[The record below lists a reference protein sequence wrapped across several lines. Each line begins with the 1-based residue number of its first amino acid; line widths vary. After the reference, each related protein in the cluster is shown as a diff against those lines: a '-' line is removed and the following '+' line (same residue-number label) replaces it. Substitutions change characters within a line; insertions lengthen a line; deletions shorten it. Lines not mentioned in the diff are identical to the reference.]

1 MITRSIIVIV
11 SVLLGVNLAIAQQNN
26 ETKKFSLN
34 EAVSFALKNNDS
46 LKNAVLDE
54 QIAQKK
60 VKEITANGLPQ
71 INATSSF
78 NHFIKVPS
86 VEIPNPFLSPSNPA
100 PTLSFPQGIPYSWN
114 NTIQASQLLF
124 DGTFF
129 LGLKA
134 AKEFVEMSKIDVKRS
149 EIDVENNVVKG
160 YYAALIIDENI
171 QLFENTL
178 KRIEKTYFDI
188 NELYKSGLVEKID
201 ADRLRLT
208 LANTQTQYSQL
219 KDQKELVYYS
229 LKMQMGLRVTD
240 KIELT
245 DKLNQLMVTDN
256 GTASTEKASY
266 ENRIEYRK
274 LLLAEKLNNLD
285 KKRYQYGYLP
295 SLAAFG
301 NYTYNTFGV
310 EFSNVGN
317 KFFSGTL
324 VGAQLTLPI
333 FDGLRKSA
341 QIQQVKLNAQKL
353 TNTKKM
359 VENLID
365 LDRTN
370 AQSRYERAKEQ
381 LVIQKDNFSLAQDIY
396 NKANL
401 KLKEGVGSSLELTNA
416 DNDLKQAQTN
426 YLTSIY
432 NWLNAQIELKRAIG
446 K

>member
-1 MITRSIIVIV
+1 MITRSIIVMV

-34 EAVSFALKNNDS
+34 DAVSFALKNNDS

-71 INATSSF
+71 INATSSL

-86 VEIPNPFLSPSNPA
+86 VEIPNPFLSPSNPS

-134 AKEFVEMSKIDVKRS
+134 AKEFVEMSKIDIKRS
-149 EIDVENNVVKG
+149 EIDVENNVTKG
-160 YYAALIIDENI
+160 YYTALIIDENI

-188 NELYKSGLVEKID
+188 NELYKNGLVEKIE

-208 LANTQTQYSQL
+208 LANTQTQFSQL

-229 LKMQMGLRVTD
+229 LKMQMGLRVND
-240 KIELT
+240 KIELS

-256 GTASTEKASY
+256 GTATNEKANY

-310 EFSNVGN
+310 EFSNLGN
-317 KFFSGTL
+317 KFFDGTL
-324 VGAQLTLPI
+324 VGAQLSLPI

-396 NKANL
+396 NKSSL
-401 KLKEGVGSSLELTNA
+401 KLKEGVGSTLELTNA

>member
-34 EAVSFALKNNDS
+34 DAVSFALKNNDS

-71 INATSSF
+71 ISATSSL

-86 VEIPNPFLSPSNPA
+86 IEIVNFLQSPSNPS
-100 PTLSFPQGIPYSWN
+100 PTLSFSQGIPYSWN

-134 AKEFVEMSKIDVKRS
+134 AKEFVEMSKIDIKRS
-149 EIDVENNVVKG
+149 EIDVENNVIKG

-188 NELYKSGLVEKID
+188 NELYKNGLVEKIE

-208 LANTQTQYSQL
+208 LANTQTQFSQL

-229 LKMQMGLRVTD
+229 LKMQMGLRVND

-256 GTASTEKASY
+256 GTATNEKASY

-310 EFSNVGN
+310 EFSNLGN
-317 KFFSGTL
+317 KFFDGSL
-324 VGAQLTLPI
+324 VGAQLSLPI

-396 NKANL
+396 NKSSL
-401 KLKEGVGSSLELTNA
+401 KLKEGVGSTLELTNA

>member
-1 MITRSIIVIV
+1 MITRSIIVMV

-34 EAVSFALKNNDS
+34 DAVSFALKNNDS

-71 INATSSF
+71 INATSSL

-86 VEIPNPFLSPSNPA
+86 VEIPNPFLSPSNPS

-134 AKEFVEMSKIDVKRS
+134 AKEFVEMSKIDIKRS
-149 EIDVENNVVKG
+149 EIDVENNVTKG

-178 KRIEKTYFDI
+178 QRIEKTYFDI
-188 NELYKSGLVEKID
+188 NELYKNGLVEKIE

-208 LANTQTQYSQL
+208 LANTQTQFSQL

-229 LKMQMGLRVTD
+229 LKMQMGLRVND
-240 KIELT
+240 KIELS

-256 GTASTEKASY
+256 GTATNEKASY

-310 EFSNVGN
+310 EFSNLGN
-317 KFFSGTL
+317 KFFDGTL
-324 VGAQLTLPI
+324 VGAQLSLPI

-396 NKANL
+396 NKSSL
-401 KLKEGVGSSLELTNA
+401 KLKEGVGSTLELTNA

>member
-1 MITRSIIVIV
+1 MITRSIIVMV

-34 EAVSFALKNNDS
+34 DAVSFALKNNDS

-71 INATSSF
+71 INATSSL

-86 VEIPNPFLSPSNPA
+86 VEIPNPFLSPSNPS

-134 AKEFVEMSKIDVKRS
+134 AKEFVEMSKIDIKRS
-149 EIDVENNVVKG
+149 EIDVENNVTKG

-188 NELYKSGLVEKID
+188 NELYKNGLVEKIE

-208 LANTQTQYSQL
+208 LANTQTQFSQL

-229 LKMQMGLRVTD
+229 LKMQMGLRIND
-240 KIELT
+240 KIELS

-256 GTASTEKASY
+256 GTATNEKASY

-310 EFSNVGN
+310 EFSNLGN
-317 KFFSGTL
+317 KFFDGTL
-324 VGAQLTLPI
+324 VGAQLSLPI

-396 NKANL
+396 NKSSL
-401 KLKEGVGSSLELTNA
+401 KLKEGVGSTLELTNA

>member
-71 INATSSF
+71 INATSSL

-86 VEIPNPFLSPSNPA
+86 VEIPNPFLSPSNPS

-134 AKEFVEMSKIDVKRS
+134 AKEFVEMSKIDIKRS
-149 EIDVENNVVKG
+149 EIDVENNVTKG

-188 NELYKSGLVEKID
+188 NELYKNGLVEKIE

-208 LANTQTQYSQL
+208 LANTQTQFSQL

-229 LKMQMGLRVTD
+229 LKMQMGLRVND

-256 GTASTEKASY
+256 GTAANEKASY

-310 EFSNVGN
+310 EFSNLGN
-317 KFFSGTL
+317 KFFDGSL

-353 TNTKKM
+353 SNTKKM

-396 NKANL
+396 NKSSL
-401 KLKEGVGSSLELTNA
+401 KLKEGVGSTLELTNA

-432 NWLNAQIELKRAIG
+432 NWLNAQIELKRAVG

>member
-26 ETKKFSLN
+26 EIKKFSLN
-34 EAVSFALKNNDS
+34 DAVSFALKNNDS

-71 INATSSF
+71 INATSSL

-86 VEIPNPFLSPSNPA
+86 VEIPNPFLSPSNPS

-114 NTIQASQLLF
+114 NSIQASQLLF

-134 AKEFVEMSKIDVKRS
+134 AKEFVEMSKIDIKRS
-149 EIDVENNVVKG
+149 EIDVENNVTKG

-188 NELYKSGLVEKID
+188 NELYKNGLVEKIE

-208 LANTQTQYSQL
+208 LANTQTQFSQL

-229 LKMQMGLRVTD
+229 LKMQMGLRVNN

-245 DKLNQLMVTDN
+245 DNLNQLMVTDN
-256 GTASTEKASY
+256 GTAVNEKASY

-310 EFSNVGN
+310 EFSNLGN
-317 KFFSGTL
+317 KFFDGTL
-324 VGAQLTLPI
+324 VGAQLSLPI

-381 LVIQKDNFSLAQDIY
+381 LVIQKDNFNLAQDIY
-396 NKANL
+396 NKSSL
-401 KLKEGVGSSLELTNA
+401 KLKEGVGSTLELTNA

>member
-71 INATSSF
+71 INATSSL

-86 VEIPNPFLSPSNPA
+86 VEIPNPFLSPSNPS

-134 AKEFVEMSKIDVKRS
+134 AKEFVEMSKIDMKRS
-149 EIDVENNVVKG
+149 EIDVENNVTKG
-160 YYAALIIDENI
+160 YYAALIIDENV

-188 NELYKSGLVEKID
+188 NELYKNGLVEKIE

-208 LANTQTQYSQL
+208 LANTQTQFSQL

-229 LKMQMGLRVTD
+229 LKMQMGLRVND

-256 GTASTEKASY
+256 GTAANEKASY

-310 EFSNVGN
+310 EFSNLGN
-317 KFFSGTL
+317 KFFDGSL

-353 TNTKKM
+353 SNTKKM

-396 NKANL
+396 NKSSL
-401 KLKEGVGSSLELTNA
+401 KLKEGVGSTLELTNA

-432 NWLNAQIELKRAIG
+432 NWLNAQIELKRAVG

>member
-1 MITRSIIVIV
+1 
-11 SVLLGVNLAIAQQNN
+11 
-26 ETKKFSLN
+26 
-34 EAVSFALKNNDS
+34 
-46 LKNAVLDE
+46 VLDE

-71 INATSSF
+71 INATSSL

-86 VEIPNPFLSPSNPA
+86 VEIPNPFLSPSNPS

-134 AKEFVEMSKIDVKRS
+134 AKEFVEMSKIDIKRS
-149 EIDVENNVVKG
+149 EIDVENNVTKG

-188 NELYKSGLVEKID
+188 NELYKNGLVEKIE

-208 LANTQTQYSQL
+208 LANTQTQFSQL

-229 LKMQMGLRVTD
+229 LKMQMGLRVND

-256 GTASTEKASY
+256 GTATNEKASY

-310 EFSNVGN
+310 EFSNLGN
-317 KFFSGTL
+317 KFFDGTL
-324 VGAQLTLPI
+324 VGAQLSLPI

-396 NKANL
+396 NKSSL
-401 KLKEGVGSSLELTNA
+401 KLKEGVGSTLELTNA

>member
-1 MITRSIIVIV
+1 MITRRIIVIV

-71 INATSSF
+71 INATSSL

-86 VEIPNPFLSPSNPA
+86 VEIPNPFRISPNDPA
-100 PTLSFPQGIPYSWN
+100 TLSFPQGIPYSWN

-134 AKEFVEMSKIDVKRS
+134 AKEFVEMSKIDTKRS
-149 EIDVENNVVKG
+149 EIDVENNVLKG

-188 NELYKSGLVEKID
+188 NELYKNGLIEKIE

-208 LANTQTQYSQL
+208 LANTQTQFSQL

-229 LKMQMGLRVTD
+229 LKMQMGLRVND

-256 GTASTEKASY
+256 GTASNEKASY

-310 EFSNVGN
+310 EFSNLGN
-317 KFFSGTL
+317 KFFDGTL
-324 VGAQLTLPI
+324 VGAQLSLPI

-353 TNTKKM
+353 SNTKKM

-396 NKANL
+396 NKSSL
-401 KLKEGVGSSLELTNA
+401 KLKEGVGSTLELTNA

>member
-1 MITRSIIVIV
+1 MITRSLIVIV
-11 SVLLGVNLAIAQQNN
+11 SVLLGANWAIAQQNN

-34 EAVSFALKNNDS
+34 EAVSYALKNNDS
-46 LKNAVLDE
+46 LKNAMLDE

-71 INATSSF
+71 INATSSL
-78 NHFIKVPS
+78 NHFIKVPL
-86 VEIPNPFLSPSNPA
+86 VEIPNPFLSPTNPS

-134 AKEFVEMSKIDVKRS
+134 SKEFVEMSKIDIKRS
-149 EIDVENNVVKG
+149 EIDVENNVTKG

-171 QLFENTL
+171 LLFENTL
-178 KRIEKTYFDI
+178 KRIGKTYFDI
-188 NELYKSGLVEKID
+188 NELYKNGLVEKIEV
-201 ADRLRLT
+201 DRLRLT
-208 LANTQTQYSQL
+208 MANTQTQFSQL

-229 LKMQMGLRVTD
+229 LKMQMGLRVTN
-240 KIELT
+240 KIDLS
-245 DKLNQLMVTDN
+245 DKLDQLMITDN
-256 GTASTEKASY
+256 GGANSEKVSY

-274 LLLAEKLNNLD
+274 ILLAEKLNNLD
-285 KKRYQYGYLP
+285 KKRYTYGYLP

-310 EFSNVGN
+310 EFNNLGN
-317 KFFSGTL
+317 KFFDGSL
-324 VGAQLTLPI
+324 VGMQLSLPI

-341 QIQQVKLNAQKL
+341 QIQQVKLNGQKL
-353 TNTKKM
+353 INTKKM

-381 LVIQKDNFSLAQDIY
+381 LTIQKDNFSLAQDIY
-396 NKANL
+396 NKSSL
-401 KLKEGVGSSLELTNA
+401 KLNEGVGSTLELTNA

-432 NWLNAQIELKRAIG
+432 NWLNAQIELKRAVG

>member
-71 INATSSF
+71 INATSSL

-86 VEIPNPFLSPSNPA
+86 VEIPNPFLSPANPS

-134 AKEFVEMSKIDVKRS
+134 AKEFVEMSKIDIKRS
-149 EIDVENNVVKG
+149 EIDVENNVTKG

-188 NELYKSGLVEKID
+188 NELYKNGLVEKIE
-201 ADRLRLT
+201 ADRLRLI
-208 LANTQTQYSQL
+208 LANTQTQFSQL

-229 LKMQMGLRVTD
+229 LKMQMGLRVND

-256 GTASTEKASY
+256 GTANNEKANY

-310 EFSNVGN
+310 EFSNLGN
-317 KFFSGTL
+317 KFFDGTL
-324 VGAQLTLPI
+324 VGAQLSLPI

-353 TNTKKM
+353 SNTKKM

-381 LVIQKDNFSLAQDIY
+381 LVIQKDNFNLAQDIY
-396 NKANL
+396 NKSSL
-401 KLKEGVGSSLELTNA
+401 KLKEGVGSTLELTNA

>member
-86 VEIPNPFLSPSNPA
+86 VEIPNPFRTSPNDPA
-100 PTLSFPQGIPYSWN
+100 TLSFPQGIPYSWN
-114 NTIQASQLLF
+114 NTVQASQLLF
-124 DGTFF
+124 DGAFF

-134 AKEFVEMSKIDVKRS
+134 AKEFVEMSRIDVKRS
-149 EIDVENNVVKG
+149 EIDVENNVTKG

-240 KIELT
+240 KVELT

>member
-34 EAVSFALKNNDS
+34 DAVSFALKNNDS

-71 INATSSF
+71 INATSSL

-86 VEIPNPFLSPSNPA
+86 VEIPNPFLSPSNPS

-114 NTIQASQLLF
+114 NTVQASQLLF

-134 AKEFVEMSKIDVKRS
+134 AKEFVEMSKIDIKRS
-149 EIDVENNVVKG
+149 EIDVENNVTKG

-188 NELYKSGLVEKID
+188 NELYKNGLVEKIE

-208 LANTQTQYSQL
+208 LANTQTQFSQL

-229 LKMQMGLRVTD
+229 LKMQMGLRVSD

-256 GTASTEKASY
+256 GTATNEKASY

-310 EFSNVGN
+310 EFSNLGN
-317 KFFSGTL
+317 KFFDGSL
-324 VGAQLTLPI
+324 VGAQLSLPI

-353 TNTKKM
+353 SNTKKM

-396 NKANL
+396 NKSSL
-401 KLKEGVGSSLELTNA
+401 KLKEGVGSTLELTNA

>member
-11 SVLLGVNLAIAQQNN
+11 SVLFGVNLAIAQQNN

-34 EAVSFALKNNDS
+34 DAVNFALKNNDS

-71 INATSSF
+71 INATSSL

-86 VEIPNPFLSPSNPA
+86 VEIPNPFLSPSNPS

-134 AKEFVEMSKIDVKRS
+134 AKEFVEMSQIDIKRS
-149 EIDVENNVVKG
+149 EIDVENNVTKG

-188 NELYKSGLVEKID
+188 NELYKNGLVEKIE

-208 LANTQTQYSQL
+208 LANTQTQFSQL

-229 LKMQMGLRVTD
+229 LKMQMGLRVND

-256 GTASTEKASY
+256 GTAANEKVNY

-310 EFSNVGN
+310 EFSNLGN
-317 KFFSGTL
+317 KFFDGTL
-324 VGAQLTLPI
+324 VGAQLSLPI

-396 NKANL
+396 NKSSL
-401 KLKEGVGSSLELTNA
+401 KLKEGVGSTLELTNA

>member
-11 SVLLGVNLAIAQQNN
+11 SVLLGVNLAISQQNN
-26 ETKKFSLN
+26 ETKRFSLN
-34 EAVSFALKNNDS
+34 DAVNFALKNNDS

-71 INATSSF
+71 INATSSL

-86 VEIPNPFLSPSNPA
+86 VEIPNPFLSPSNPS

-134 AKEFVEMSKIDVKRS
+134 AKEFVEMSKIDIKRS
-149 EIDVENNVVKG
+149 EIDVENNVTKG

-188 NELYKSGLVEKID
+188 NELYKNGLVEKIE

-208 LANTQTQYSQL
+208 LANTQTQFSQL

-229 LKMQMGLRVTD
+229 LKMQMGLRVND

-256 GTASTEKASY
+256 GTATNEKASY

-310 EFSNVGN
+310 EFSNLGN
-317 KFFSGTL
+317 KFFDGTL
-324 VGAQLTLPI
+324 VGAQLSLPI

-396 NKANL
+396 NKSSL
-401 KLKEGVGSSLELTNA
+401 KLKEGVGSTLELTNA

>member
-11 SVLLGVNLAIAQQNN
+11 SVLLGINLAVAQQNN

-34 EAVSFALKNNDS
+34 EAVNFALKNNDS

-71 INATSSF
+71 VNATSAL

-86 VEIPNPFLSPSNPA
+86 VEIPNPFLSPSNPN

-114 NTIQASQLLF
+114 NTLQASQLLF

-134 AKEFVEMSKIDVKRS
+134 AKEFVEMSKIDIKRT
-149 EIDVENNVVKG
+149 EIDVENNVTKG

-171 QLFENTL
+171 QLLENTV
-178 KRIEKTYFDI
+178 KRIEKSYFDV
-188 NELYKSGLVEKID
+188 NELYKNGLVEKID

-219 KDQKELVYYS
+219 IDQRELVYYS
-229 LKMQMGLRVTD
+229 LKMQMGLRVSD

-245 DKLNQLMVTDN
+245 DKLNQLMVN
-256 GTASTEKASY
+256 ENSIVSNEKVSY

-274 LLLAEKLNNLD
+274 ILLAEKLNNLD
-285 KKRYQYGYLP
+285 RKRYTYGYLP

-310 EFSNVGN
+310 EFSDLGK
-317 KFFSGTL
+317 KFFDGSL
-324 VGAQLTLPI
+324 VGLQLNVPI

-341 QIQQVKLNAQKL
+341 QIQQVKLNGQKL

-370 AQSRYERAKEQ
+370 AKSRYERAKEQ
-381 LVIQKDNFSLAQDIY
+381 LVIQKDNFNLAQDIY
-396 NKANL
+396 NKASM

>member
-1 MITRSIIVIV
+1 MLIIA
-11 SVLLGVNLAIAQQNN
+11 SVGMKGQNQ
-26 ETKKFSLN
+26 EVKKFTLN
-34 EAVSFALKNNDS
+34 EAISFAMKNNDS
-46 LKNAVLDE
+46 LKNAILDE
-54 QIAQKK
+54 QISRKK

-71 INATSSF
+71 INATSSL

-86 VEIPNPFLSPSNPA
+86 VEITNPFLSPSNPSS
-100 PTLSFPQGIPYSWN
+100 TISFPQGIPYSWN

-134 AKEFVEMSKIDVKRS
+134 AKEFVEMSKIDLKRS
-149 EIDVENNVVKG
+149 EIDVENNVTKA

-171 QLFENTL
+171 QLIENTV
-178 KRIEKTYFDI
+178 KRIEKSYFEI
-188 NELYKSGLVEKID
+188 SELYKNGLVEKID
-201 ADRLRLT
+201 ADRLKLT
-208 LANTQTQYSQL
+208 LANTNTQFSQL
-219 KDQKELVYYS
+219 KDQRELVYYS
-229 LKMQMGLRVTD
+229 LKMQMGLKVGE
-240 KIELT
+240 KIELA
-245 DKLNQLMVTDN
+245 DNLNQLMLKDN
-256 GTASTEKASY
+256 GAVLSEKASY

-285 KKRYQYGYLP
+285 KKRYLVGYLP
-295 SLAAFG
+295 SIGAFG

-310 EFSNVGN
+310 EFDNLGN
-317 KFFSGTL
+317 KFFSGSL
-324 VGAQLTLPI
+324 VGVQLTLPI

-341 QIQQVKLNAQKL
+341 QIQQVKLNALKL

-359 VENLID
+359 VENFID
-365 LDRTN
+365 LDRVN
-370 AQSRYERAKEQ
+370 SQSRYERAKEQ
-381 LVIQKDNFSLAQDIY
+381 LTIQKDNFDLAKEIY
-396 NKANL
+396 NRASL

>member
-1 MITRSIIVIV
+1 MNTKISTLIV
-11 SVLLGVNLAIAQQNN
+11 STLFSLNLLIAQQNG
-26 ETKKFSLN
+26 EIKKFSLN

-46 LKNAVLDE
+46 LKNTVLDE
-54 QIAQKK
+54 QIALKK

-71 INATSSF
+71 INATSSL

-86 VEIPNPFLSPSNPA
+86 VEIPNPFQSPTNTA
-100 PTLSFPQGIPYSWN
+100 ATLSFPQGIPFSWN

-134 AKEFVEMSKIDVKRS
+134 AKEFVEMSKIDIKRS
-149 EIDVENNVVKG
+149 EIDVENNITKG

-188 NELYKSGLVEKID
+188 NELYKNGLVEKID

-208 LANTQTQYSQL
+208 LANTQTQFSQL

-229 LKMQMGLRVTD
+229 LKMQMGLKVSD

-245 DKLNQLMVTDN
+245 DQLNQLMVAN
-256 GTASTEKASY
+256 NVTASNEKASY

-285 KKRYQYGYLP
+285 KKRYQYGYMP

-310 EFSNVGN
+310 EFSNLGN
-317 KFFSGTL
+317 KFFDGTL

-333 FDGLRKSA
+333 FDGMRKSA

-353 TNTKKM
+353 NNTKKM

-381 LVIQKDNFSLAQDIY
+381 LVIQKDNFNLAQDIY
-396 NKANL
+396 NKSSL

-432 NWLNAQIELKRAIG
+432 NWLNAQIELKRAVG

>member
-1 MITRSIIVIV
+1 MNTKISTLIVATLF
-11 SVLLGVNLAIAQQNN
+11 SLNLLIAQQNG
-26 ETKKFSLN
+26 EIKKFSLN

-46 LKNAVLDE
+46 LKNTVLDE
-54 QIAQKK
+54 QIARKK

-71 INATSSF
+71 INATSSL

-86 VEIPNPFLSPSNPA
+86 VEIPNPFQSPTNTA
-100 PTLSFPQGIPYSWN
+100 ATLSFPQGIPFSWN

-134 AKEFVEMSKIDVKRS
+134 AKEFVEMSKIDIKRS
-149 EIDVENNVVKG
+149 EIDVENNITKG

-188 NELYKSGLVEKID
+188 NELYKNGLVEKID

-208 LANTQTQYSQL
+208 LANTQTQFSQL

-229 LKMQMGLRVTD
+229 LKMQMGLKVSD

-245 DKLNQLMVTDN
+245 DQLNQLMVANNVTVSN
-256 GTASTEKASY
+256 EKASY

-285 KKRYQYGYLP
+285 KKRYQYGYMP

-310 EFSNVGN
+310 EFSNLGN
-317 KFFSGTL
+317 KFFDGTL

-333 FDGLRKSA
+333 FDGMRKSA

-353 TNTKKM
+353 SNTKKM

-381 LVIQKDNFSLAQDIY
+381 LVIQKDNFNLAQDIY
-396 NKANL
+396 NKSSL

-432 NWLNAQIELKRAIG
+432 NWLNAQIELKRAVG

>member
-71 INATSSF
+71 INATSSL

-86 VEIPNPFLSPSNPA
+86 VEIPNPFLSPSNPS

-134 AKEFVEMSKIDVKRS
+134 AKEFVEMSKIDIKRS
-149 EIDVENNVVKG
+149 EIDVENNVTKG

-188 NELYKSGLVEKID
+188 NELYKNGLVEKIE

-208 LANTQTQYSQL
+208 LANTQTQFSQL

-229 LKMQMGLRVTD
+229 LKMQMGLRVND

-256 GTASTEKASY
+256 STAANEKASY

-310 EFSNVGN
+310 EFSNLGN
-317 KFFSGTL
+317 KFFDGSL

-353 TNTKKM
+353 SNTKKM

-396 NKANL
+396 NKSSL
-401 KLKEGVGSSLELTNA
+401 KLKEGVGSTLELTNA

-432 NWLNAQIELKRAIG
+432 NWLNAQIELKRAVG

>member
-26 ETKKFSLN
+26 EVKKFSLN

-71 INATSSF
+71 INATSSL

-86 VEIPNPFLSPSNPA
+86 VEIPNPFQSPSNPA
-100 PTLSFPQGIPYSWN
+100 ATLSFPQGIPYSWN

-134 AKEFVEMSKIDVKRS
+134 AKEFVEMSKIDIKRS
-149 EIDVENNVVKG
+149 EIDVENNVTKG

-171 QLFENTL
+171 QLLENTL

-188 NELYKSGLVEKID
+188 NELYKNGLVEKID
-201 ADRLRLT
+201 ADRLKLT
-208 LANTQTQYSQL
+208 LANTQTQFSQL

-240 KIELT
+240 KVELT

-256 GTASTEKASY
+256 GTATSEKASY
-266 ENRIEYRK
+266 DNRVEYRK

-285 KKRYQYGYLP
+285 KKRYMYGYLP

-310 EFSNVGN
+310 EFANLGN
-317 KFFSGTL
+317 KFFSGSL
-324 VGAQLTLPI
+324 IGAQLSLPI

-353 TNTKKM
+353 NNTKKM

-370 AQSRYERAKEQ
+370 AQSRYDRAKEQ
-381 LVIQKDNFSLAQDIY
+381 LVIQKDNYSLAQDIY